1 MNKAEFLEQLKAKL
15 KNLPAEEVNEALS
28 YYEEYFD
35 DAGPGNEAAT
45 IAQLGTPAE
54 VAANIIGDY
63 AIRDVSGEGG
73 KKSAGSGLSVI
84 WIVILGI
91 LASPLALPL
100 AIAAVAVIVALLA
113 SALSVLLSL
122 AVSAVALVISGL
134 YSLVLGVLAML
145 QSVATGI
152 FFIGIGL
159 VLVAA
164 GVALG
169 LVVGWLTKVTV
180 RGIALLGAKLLKN
193 RRAGS

>member
-1 MNKAEFLEQLKAKL
+1 MTKTEFLEQLKSKL

-35 DAGPGNEAAT
+35 DAGPENEAAT

-91 LASPLALPL
+91 FASPIALPL
-100 AIAAVAVIVALLA
+100 AIEVVAILVSLLA
-113 SALSVLLSL
+113 SALAVLLSL
-122 AVSAVALVISGL
+122 AATAVALLGSGL
-134 YSLVLGVLAML
+134 FMLVLGVLVL
-145 QSVATGI
+145 FQSVATGI
-152 FFIGIGL
+152 FFIGAGL
-159 VLVAA
+159 VCIAI
-164 GVALG
+164 GGALG
-169 LVVGWLTKVTV
+169 LAVGWLTKVTV
-180 RGIALLGAKLLKN
+180 RGVALLGAKLLKK
-193 RRAGS
+193 RRA